1 MQLKNS
7 IKERLRKE
15 ILAKRKLLHADPHFY
30 NNDNIINN
38 TKNVLNSILTKKI
51 NELELKKHDKLDIM
65 PIVGLYWPMK
75 GEPDLFK
82 LVVNSDYRFSI
93 PKLKGAKMDFV
104 SYQVGGALEKST
116 FGKLMQPTSN
126 LKLIP
131 EIVIIPGLAFSIGG
145 SRLGFGVGHYDRYF
159 AKLKQKQL
167 EPKGGVVKIGV
178 CFHDDL
184 LEYLPHEAHD
194 IKLDY
199 LITDQTIIIFNNKK
213 SS

>member
-1 MQLKNS
+1 MQLENS
-7 IKERLRKE
+7 TKERLRKE
-15 ILAKRKLLHADPHFY
+15 ILAKRKLFNTDSHFWD
-30 NNDNIINN
+30 NNKIINN

-51 NELELKKHDKLDIM
+51 NELGSETLDKLDTR
-65 PIVGLYWPMK
+65 PIIGLYWPMK

-82 LVVNSDYRFSI
+82 LVLNSDYRFSI
-93 PKLKGAKMDFV
+93 PQLKGTKMDFI
-104 SYQVGGALEKST
+104 SYQVGGVLEQNT
-116 FGKLMQPTSN
+116 FGKLMQPVGN
-126 LKLIP
+126 MKLIP
-131 EIVIIPGLAFSIGG
+131 EVVIIPGLAFSIGG

-159 AKLKQKQL
+159 AKIKQKQL
-167 EPKGGVVKIGV
+167 GPKDGIVKIGV

-199 LITDQTIIIFNNKK
+199 LITDQTIIVFNHKK